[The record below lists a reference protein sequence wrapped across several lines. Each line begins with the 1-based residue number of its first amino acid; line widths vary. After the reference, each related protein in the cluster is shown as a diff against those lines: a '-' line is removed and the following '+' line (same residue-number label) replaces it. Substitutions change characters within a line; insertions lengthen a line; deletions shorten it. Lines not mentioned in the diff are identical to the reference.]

1 VEVCAV
7 TLLKVS
13 EDEEKLHVG
22 LVALEGAVV
31 TAQVSATVPVN
42 ELPGVT
48 VMVEVPEVEPELMV
62 MAPLLVSEK
71 LVLLLPPGAW
81 QKSPQPDRIAAA
93 ANNPAQRPIFI
104 AAPLAPYSAACS
116 QVTASP
122 RILSRCRTVARARQ
136 AHYGSRRNPAGIRL
150 SVASGRQP

>member
-71 LVLLLPPGAW
+71 LVLLLPPGAC

-104 AAPLAPYSAACS
+104 AAPLAQFSYRAVLMNPYTGYRLQAHLSCSAIQPAR
-116 QVTASP
+116 ASP
-122 RILSRCRTVARARQ
+122 VMNVDAEPREFA
-136 AHYGSRRNPAGIRL
+136 
-150 SVASGRQP
+150 